1 MKIENDKLKEKLQEI
16 SNELKKVQEAMKEHR
31 DGGHIENT
39 QDTNLPT
46 SHVRSGEHGELIII
60 IITLFIKRSY
70 PLLKALYNH
79 TESYIIN
86 KNFQICNHILLYDT

>member
-1 MKIENDKLKEKLQEI
+1 MKVENDKLKEKLEEI

-46 SHVRSGEHGELIII
+46 SHVRSGEHGKLIMII
-60 IITLFIKRSY
+60 IITLFI
-70 PLLKALYNH
+70 
-79 TESYIIN
+79 
-86 KNFQICNHILLYDT
+86 